1 MTREHLINAFQLR
14 RRVAR
19 GLKPAFLRAL
29 IGTAEAVPYPNPIY
43 ERRRSRGTTSFF
55 LALASV
61 SAGLFAQQ
69 TPSSAPELDKNKWQT
84 ASVESAG
91 ISSKPLH
98 DLEAAIRAGDF
109 KKIGSVLI
117 ARHGKLVYETYF
129 DGDANSLR
137 DTRSATK
144 SITDALIGIA
154 IGEKKLS
161 GVDARLLQL
170 LPEHARKLQNPDPR
184 KDKITVEDFLTMSS
198 PLECDDW
205 NDASRGNE
213 ERMYVVEDWV
223 QFILDLPIRGRMHVG
238 EQIDPPPYGRYFSYC
253 TGGVFILSEVLQ
265 KATGVRT
272 DRYAEGKLFAPLG
285 ITDEQWVYS
294 PLDIPQTGGG
304 LRLSSRDLLKIAQL
318 YLNGGSWQGRRIV
331 DEPWVR
337 ASTQPHARID
347 DDTEYGYLWWL
358 KSFKSGG
365 KGYPAFFMSGNDGN
379 KVAVFPALDLAV
391 VITSTNYNTRGMHEQ
406 TEKLLT
412 DYVLPAVSQ

>member
-1 MTREHLINAFQLR
+1 M
-14 RRVAR
+14 
-19 GLKPAFLRAL
+19 
-29 IGTAEAVPYPNPIY
+29 
-43 ERRRSRGTTSFF
+43 
-55 LALASV
+55 
-61 SAGLFAQQ
+61 
-69 TPSSAPELDKNKWQT
+69 SS
-84 ASVESAG
+84 
-91 ISSKPLH
+91 
-98 DLEAAIRAGDF
+98 AIRAGEF
-109 KKIGSVLI
+109 KKIGSILI
-117 ARHGKLVYETYF
+117 ARHGKLIFENYF
-129 DGDANSLR
+129 DGDTTSPR

-154 IGEKKLS
+154 IDEKKLS
-161 GVDARLLQL
+161 GVDARVLQL
-170 LPEHARKLQNPDPR
+170 LPDHARKLQNPDPR

-213 ERMYVVEDWV
+213 ERMYVVEDWA

-238 EQIDPPPYGRYFSYC
+238 EPIDPPPYGRYFSYC
-253 TGGVFILSEVLQ
+253 TGGVFTLSEVLQ
-265 KATGVRT
+265 KTTGVRT
-272 DRYAEGKLFAPLG
+272 DRYAQEKLFAPLG
-285 ITDEQWVYS
+285 ITDAQWVYS

-318 YLNGGSWQGRRIV
+318 YLDGGVWQGRRIV
-331 DEPWVR
+331 NGAWVR

-365 KGYPAFFMSGNDGN
+365 KSYPAFFMSGNGGN
-379 KVAVFPALDLAV
+379 KVAVFPTLDLAV

-412 DYVLPAVSQ
+412 DYILPSVGQ